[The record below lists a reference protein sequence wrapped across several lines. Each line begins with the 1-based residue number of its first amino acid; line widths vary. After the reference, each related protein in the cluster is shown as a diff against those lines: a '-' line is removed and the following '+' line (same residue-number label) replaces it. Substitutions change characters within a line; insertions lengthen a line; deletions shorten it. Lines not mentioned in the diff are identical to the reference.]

1 MPVRIATLAE
11 PYFRQLLE
19 VAMLKKIAVALL
31 GSMMFAGVAVA
42 AVEVNSADQAALD
55 SIPGVGPSTSRA
67 IIAERDKNGKFRDW
81 TDLQQRVKGIGERNV
96 VKLSAAGLVVN
107 GQPHAPSSTE
117 VGKPATS
124 PGNAVKTA
132 APSPEKGAP
141 QPRQ

>member
-1 MPVRIATLAE
+1 
-11 PYFRQLLE
+11 
-19 VAMLKKIAVALL
+19 MLKKIAVALL

-67 IIAERDKNGKFRDW
+67 IIAERDKNGKYRDW

-107 GQPHAPSSTE
+107 GQPHAPSGTE
-117 VGKPATS
+117 AGKPAAS
-124 PGNAVKTA
+124 QGSAMKAA

-141 QPRQ
+141 QPRP